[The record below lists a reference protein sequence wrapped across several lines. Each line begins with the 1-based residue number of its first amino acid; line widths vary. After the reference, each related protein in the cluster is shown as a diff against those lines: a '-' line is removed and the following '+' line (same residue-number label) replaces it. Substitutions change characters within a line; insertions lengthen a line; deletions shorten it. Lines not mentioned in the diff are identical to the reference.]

1 MFMMI
6 GRVEGIQQKITY
18 EYHEGKGTFYGD
30 KAITFLLQWELDN
43 KTIVGPVGQYMEAD
57 INNPLSVVFVLRQCF
72 DSIEQIEGE
81 LPEAETIPDG
91 SIC

>member
-1 MFMMI
+1 MFRII
-6 GRVEGIQQKITY
+6 GKVDGVPQEITY
-18 EYHEGKGTFYGD
+18 DYNNGKGAIAGD

>member
-1 MFMMI
+1 MFMMV

-18 EYHEGKGTFYGD
+18 EYQDGKGSFYGD
-30 KAITFLLQWELDN
+30 KAITFLLKWELDS
-43 KTIVGPVGQYMEAD
+43 KSVVGPVGQYMEAD
-57 INNPLSVVFVLRQCF
+57 INNPLSVVFALRQCF

-81 LPEAETIPDG
+81 LPEAEEIPEG

>member
-1 MFMMI
+1 MFMMV

-18 EYHEGKGTFYGD
+18 EYQDGKGSFYGD
-30 KAITFLLQWELDN
+30 KAITFLLQWELDS
-43 KTIVGPVGQYMEAD
+43 KSVVGPVGQYMEAD
-57 INNPLSVVFVLRQCF
+57 INNPLSVVFALRQCF

-81 LPEAETIPDG
+81 LPEAEKIPDG

>member
-81 LPEAETIPDG
+81 LPEAETIPNG

>member
-6 GRVEGIQQKITY
+6 GQVEGVLQKITY
-18 EYHEGKGTFYGD
+18 EYNDGKGSFYGD

-43 KTIVGPVGQYMEAD
+43 NSIVGPVGQYMEAD
-57 INNPLSVVFVLRQCF
+57 IDNPLSVVFALRNCF

-81 LPEAETIPDG
+81 LPEADSIPDD